1 MFFVP
6 QYILV
11 CYQMNQLLMTSAAC
25 FFVGF
30 SLRFSCVLATGTKVC
45 FSCAIAFK
53 GMLYHGTIILLILYL
68 SVQFF
73 MEKQL
78 RILLCSESTS
88 PESLKQIPE
97 VTSAQ
102 QRNQRDPVCLQE
114 SHISAL
120 VFMNLLFP
128 PLYLALLPP
137 IVNAAANARHSQ
149 HYVFS
154 FTARSA
160 QHFCSQVFPV
170 DPAELPYAG
179 AQTSDNKDATQ
190 EVYHVM

>member
-1 MFFVP
+1 
-6 QYILV
+6 
-11 CYQMNQLLMTSAAC
+11 
-25 FFVGF
+25 
-30 SLRFSCVLATGTKVC
+30 
-45 FSCAIAFK
+45 
-53 GMLYHGTIILLILYL
+53 
-68 SVQFF
+68 
-73 MEKQL
+73 
-78 RILLCSESTS
+78 
-88 PESLKQIPE
+88 
-97 VTSAQ
+97 
-102 QRNQRDPVCLQE
+102 
-114 SHISAL
+114 
-120 VFMNLLFP
+120 MNLLFP

-190 EVYHVM
+190 EIYHVMWKQQDKVHRHFLRCPYLL